1 MTAGHVRVLA
11 ALVAAIALH
20 ALLLSW
26 SLPANKHLNI
36 SNGPLHVELL
46 KGLQPV
52 ETKQQSALQPV
63 VTPAP
68 VPENQHKTIAQ
79 QEQRTL
85 VAKRETV
92 AEQQYNPTHRLA
104 IKLTPKPTMQSPA
117 VKTIAT
123 AKQQTNQITDTSVRL
138 EHEQLP
144 ARHSEPAASS
154 MPYRMPASVQSMLLA
169 HIHYPRRA
177 RRHGWQGKGEF
188 QLAIVSQS
196 IRNITMLVSTGHAV
210 LDRAVRRGLASV
222 DHIAIAD
229 GQYRLPVEF
238 RLQ

>member
-1 MTAGHVRVLA
+1 MTALF
-11 ALVAAIALH
+11 AAITLH

-26 SLPANKHLNI
+26 SLPANKHLSI

-46 KGLQPV
+46 KGLQPA
-52 ETKQQSALQPV
+52 ETKQQPARQPIAS
-63 VTPAP
+63 PAP

-85 VAKRETV
+85 VAKRTTV
-92 AEQQYNPTHRLA
+92 AEQHHSPTHRLA
-104 IKLTPKPTMQSPA
+104 VKPTPKPAMQSPA
-117 VKTIAT
+117 VKAIAT
-123 AKQQTNQITDTSVRL
+123 AKQQTKQITDTSARL

-144 ARHSEPAASS
+144 ARHSESAASS
-154 MPYRMPASVQSMLLA
+154 MPSRMPARVQSMLLA

-210 LDRAVRRGLASV
+210 LDRAVRRGLTSV

-238 RLQ
+238 LIQ